1 MEEELSAKLDHIES
15 YLEFI
20 SRSRGKR
27 HYDELPVPK
36 QSRMRMQD
44 LQHLLAERSLL
55 STADVQE
62 LFDDTDALLSDC
74 RDPRLPITKRGKL
87 DQQQWLPLSPLT
99 DRRPCVQ
106 QEGDN
111 SCGFASL
118 QVVLQLLG
126 KECSLGC
133 YRVHPDG
140 MSGEQI
146 IQEASRCGVPLT
158 LLWDSSG
165 GSSTSTMTLHERG
178 VFAYLMHGSNVETG
192 EGFAVPLCGTGYK
205 DFDRDRVWPSAQQV
219 MSAIQN
225 WSAFVLLYRHKGV
238 YADGHFIVIYRDEV
252 GRWCLCNSHHN
263 TPFLF
268 PHPSYVALLLR
279 GAEVL
284 IVA

>member
-1 MEEELSAKLDHIES
+1 MEEEISARLDHIES

-20 SRSRGKR
+20 SGSRSKGKR
-27 HYDELPVPK
+27 HYDERELPGPVPK
-36 QSRMRMQD
+36 QSRIQD
-44 LQHLLAERSLL
+44 LQHLLAERSLVT
-55 STADVQE
+55 TADVQE

-74 RDPRLPITKRGKL
+74 RGLPITKRGKL
-87 DQQQWLPLSPLT
+87 DQRQWLPLTPLA

-106 QEGDN
+106 QEKDN

-118 QVVLQLLG
+118 QVVLHLLG
-126 KECSLGC
+126 KQCSLGC

-165 GSSTSTMTLHERG
+165 KTLHDRG

-192 EGFAVPLCGTGYK
+192 EGFAVPLCGTGFK
-205 DFDRDRVWPSAQQV
+205 DFDRDRAWPSAQQV
-219 MSAIQN
+219 MSAIQT

-238 YADGHFIVIYRDEV
+238 YTDGHFIVIYQDDV
-252 GRWCLCNSHHN
+252 GRWCLCNSHHS
-263 TPFLF
+263 TPFLL